1 MLNYSVLDLA
11 PVCVEKSPVDT
22 FKNSADLAR
31 HAENLG
37 YQRYWLAEHHN
48 MPGIASSATSVVIGY
63 IASQTKT
70 IRVGA
75 GGIMLPNHSPLI
87 IAEQFGTL
95 ASMYPNRIDLGLGRA
110 PGSDMRTA
118 RALRRDMHS
127 AESFPQDVAELR
139 ALLSDD
145 EPTQGIHAVPG
156 QGTNV
161 PLWILGSSLFG
172 AQLAAA
178 LGLPYG
184 FASHFAPE
192 ALGQAVSLYRANFQ
206 PSQQLAQPYVMLG
219 VNVIGAQSDAEST
232 KTFTSLQQQF
242 VNLFRGAPGQL
253 QPPIESID
261 NYCSPAEKAGVARAL
276 KYTFVGAE
284 ASIKNGLAEFVAEF
298 QPDELMI
305 GGPIYDHQARLDSFE
320 IAANVCRQLDAAQA
334 A

>member
-1 MLNYSVLDLA
+1 MLNYSILDLA
-11 PVCVEKSPVDT
+11 PVCVEKTPVDT

-31 HAENLG
+31 HAEMLG

-48 MPGIASSATSVVIGY
+48 MPGIASSATAVVIGH

-118 RALRRDMHS
+118 RALRRDLHS
-127 AESFPQDVAELR
+127 AESFPQDVAELQ
-139 ALLSDD
+139 ALLGDE
-145 EPTQGIHAVPG
+145 EPTQGIRAVPG
-156 QGTNV
+156 YGTRV

-172 AQLAAA
+172 AQLAAV

-192 ALGQAVSLYRANFQ
+192 ALAQAIAVYRSNFQ
-206 PSQQLAQPYVMLG
+206 ASAQLKQPYVMLG
-219 VNVIGAQSDAEST
+219 VNVIAAKTDAAGERI
-232 KTFTSLQQQF
+232 FTSLQQQF

-253 QPPIESID
+253 QPPIDSID
-261 NYCSPAEKAGVARAL
+261 DYCSPPEKAGVARAL
-276 KYTFVGAE
+276 KYTFVGSE
-284 ASIKNGLAEFVAEF
+284 SSVKEGLSEFVQQF

-305 GGPIYDHQARLDSFE
+305 GGQIFDHQARKDSFE
-320 IAANVCRQLDAAQA
+320 IAARVCRQLGEAKAA
-334 A
+334 